1 MAKFKCIQSGN
12 VVEFTAQVDIDSMKG
27 HEGYIRLEDEPT
39 SVSASNQVE
48 VTVPKKTAG
57 RPPKSTLKVK

>member
-27 HEGYIRLEDEPT
+27 HTGYIRLEDEPT
-39 SVSASNQVE
+39 PVTVE
-48 VTVPKKTAG
+48 VVAPKKTVG
-57 RPPKSTLKVK
+57 RPPKAIQKAE